1 MQIAICIY
9 FFYLLTIAKTEI
21 CYRHALILYHF
32 NNVSTVIAYIIFYF
46 HLFSPSRDSSFIL
59 DIAYS
64 VRDGRVYEGRGE
76 FTNTLFDVLYTIEYG
91 GY

>member
-9 FFYLLTIAKTEI
+9 FFYLLTIAKTKI

-46 HLFSPSRDSSFIL
+46 HLFSPSMCKK
-59 DIAYS
+59 
-64 VRDGRVYEGRGE
+64 
-76 FTNTLFDVLYTIEYG
+76 
-91 GY
+91 